1 MSNELTIAQRA
12 DVLIQALP
20 YIQKYYNKIVVVK
33 YGGNA
38 MINEDLKEAVMGD
51 IVLLSLIGVKVVLVH
66 GGGPEITE
74 MLSKVGKKTEFVDG
88 LRVTDK
94 ETVDIVQMVLA
105 GKINK
110 NLVNL
115 LENKGGKAI
124 GLCGID
130 GHMIKAEKVNEKLGF
145 VGEITDVN
153 VDPILDVLEKGYIP
167 VISTVGYD
175 EDDNTYN
182 INADTAAA
190 RIAGELKAESLISM
204 TDIAG
209 ILRDKND
216 PATLISKVY
225 VSDAPK
231 LMREGIIS
239 GGMIPKVN
247 CCIEAIRR
255 GVHKVFII
263 DGRVPHAILI
273 ETLTDEGIGT
283 MFVSGNG
290 YGY

>member
-1 MSNELTIAQRA
+1 MEFNVAQRA
-12 DVLIQALP
+12 DVLTQALP
-20 YIQKYYNKIVVVK
+20 YIQKYYNKIIVVK

-38 MINEDLKEAVMGD
+38 MINDDLKDAVMGD
-51 IVLLSLIGVKVVLVH
+51 IVLLSLIGIKVVLVH

-74 MLSKVGKKTEFVDG
+74 MISKVGKKTEFVDG

-115 LENKGGKAI
+115 LQNKGGKAI

-130 GHMIKAEKVNEKLGF
+130 GHMIRAEQLDPRLGY
-145 VGEITDVN
+145 VGEITDVD
-153 VDPILDVLEKGYIP
+153 VTPILDVLEKGYIP

-175 EDDNTYN
+175 ADGNTYN

-190 RIAGELKAESLISM
+190 RIAGELGAESLISM

-216 PATLISKVY
+216 PSQIY
-225 VSDAPK
+225 VSEAPQ
-231 LMREGIIS
+231 LMRDGIIS

-247 CCIEAIRR
+247 CSIEAIRR
-255 GVHKVFII
+255 GVKKVFII
-263 DGRVPHAILI
+263 DGRIPHSILI

-283 MFVSGNG
+283 MFLSGNNI
-290 YGY
+290 